1 MMLKCVL
8 LFADSVISILRRS
21 QVMFDRSIRLVGI
34 AVFLICLL
42 GPGTAFATLK
52 CQCNNGTISHA
63 MGASFD
69 DDDVEE
75 SCNDACSESG
85 GGRVWQLDQDRE
97 NVVDNS
103 GRGNGRRNN
112 QGPRN

>member
-1 MMLKCVL
+1 ML
-8 LFADSVISILRRS
+8 
-21 QVMFDRSIRLVGI
+21 DRGIRFIGI

-42 GPGTAFATLK
+42 GPGTALATLK

-69 DDDVEE
+69 DEDVEE
-75 SCNDACSESG
+75 SCNDACDGAG

-97 NVVDNS
+97 NVYDS
-103 GRGNGRRNN
+103 GGRVNRSRPK
-112 QGPRN
+112 PRNR